1 MFCMCIR
8 SGSPHNVVHFLVNV
22 VSWLTSSPVDVP
34 VALADE
40 LVTQHCKTGAHSPDS
55 PVDPM
60 RGATMPAEAV
70 LLES

>member
-1 MFCMCIR
+1 M
-8 SGSPHNVVHFLVNV
+8 
-22 VSWLTSSPVDVP
+22 DVP

-40 LVTQHCKTGAHSPDS
+40 LVTHCKTGAHSPDS

-60 RGATMPAEAV
+60 RGAAMPVEAV